1 MTVSTQARAAV
12 TTIGVAT
19 VAAMMGWAAPAG
31 AAMHTGSRVSGLT
44 NPNFAGYQVQSPKK
58 HIGTVT
64 ETFVIPSIT
73 CKKNYSGVGPSVIV
87 ASTVNKKTNTYSNS
101 GAGVGVACVHKLP
114 KYQSIIE
121 VDSTF
126 YNDQPLLAAGD
137 RVTVTTKM
145 GKHKVAVT
153 LDDLTSNTK
162 FSHTGKGATGATADL
177 GCATLQINKHS
188 LGLDPFGKLKV
199 TKAEVNGKSL
209 KAEKAAKVTWVHKH
223 HVLVTASKLSK
234 GKNFTLTFKRSS

>member
-1 MTVSTQARAAV
+1 MTGTTRRRSAVATIGAAAV
-12 TTIGVAT
+12 V
-19 VAAMMGWAAPAG
+19 AMMGWAAPAG
-31 AAMHTGSRVSGLT
+31 AAVHSGSRASGLT
-44 NPNFAGYQVQSPKK
+44 NPNFAGYQVAAPKK
-58 HIGTVT
+58 HIKTVT
-64 ETFVIPSIT
+64 ETFVVPSIS

-101 GAGVGVACVHKLP
+101 GAGVGVACVHKQP

-126 YNDQPLLAAGD
+126 FNDQPLLSAGD
-137 RVTVTTKM
+137 RVTVTTTM

-153 LDDLTSNTK
+153 LDDLTSKTT
-162 FSHTGKGATGATADL
+162 FSHSGKGATGATADL

-199 TKAEVNGKSL
+199 THAEVNGKSL
-209 KAEKAAKVTWVHKH
+209 KAEKAAKVTWVKKK
-223 HVLVTASKLSK
+223 HVLVTAGKLSK
-234 GKNFTLTFKRSS
+234 GKNFTLTFKRSR